1 MSTGEISILQR
12 YNTDN
17 YSPMLPFELGSLAAW
32 TDHTWSK
39 WVTAFICFSF
49 RATDGKVL
57 LSDPLIAP
65 QSAVGKQSPMR
76 RRERTRPHLHNQS
89 ERLPRFGLI
98 KYSSGEIVD
107 YAAAATIAASPAR
120 ARSLPQ
126 WKDSTKR
133 VDKTAVTIDGYVTR
147 KRTHEHPETLRESE
161 FCGVTFRL

>member
-1 MSTGEISILQR
+1 
-12 YNTDN
+12 
-17 YSPMLPFELGSLAAW
+17 MLPFELGPLAVW

-76 RRERTRPHLHNQS
+76 RPRTRPHIHNLS

-120 ARSLPQ
+120 GRSRPFAASMEGERMSHSLNQ
-126 WKDSTKR
+126 ES
-133 VDKTAVTIDGYVTR
+133 R
-147 KRTHEHPETLRESE
+147 KNGRGRD
-161 FCGVTFRL
+161 R